1 MKKLLF
7 TLVLLISFTSFSQYY
22 TGQRVFA
29 DKFPPE
35 SLDSNRSSYLL
46 IKNSNLDI
54 IVALKDVNNDKV
66 IQHAYINAEDNYK
79 FTNIPLGKYVCMYM
93 WTDSS
98 GNRNYSID
106 DKYLD
111 FPEEISNYAYYEIT
125 MEKSVIGNLTQSS
138 IDEQDFF
145 N

>member
-1 MKKLLF
+1 MRNILF
-7 TLVLLISFTSFSQYY
+7 ILFLFLSLNSYSQYY
-22 TGQRVFA
+22 TGERVFA

-35 SLDSNRSSYLL
+35 LSDSNRSSYLL

-54 IVALKDVNNDKV
+54 IVALKDVNKDKV

-98 GNRNYSID
+98 GKRHYSID

-111 FPEEISNYAYYEIT
+111 FPEEITNYAYFEIT

-138 IDEQDFF
+138 IDEEDFF